1 MRDKPQI
8 SSGNHVEAQ
17 DWLEWMLPNFQLYL
31 EGVSFG
37 SSTRVRNS
45 GPGLWRGVMNIGEG
59 FWETVRLGRNKLR

>member
-1 MRDKPQI
+1 MYQLKNVIFHSYVSLPEGRSKT

-37 SSTRVRNS
+37 SSTRVTQLQGS
-45 GPGLWRGVMNIGEG
+45 GV
-59 FWETVRLGRNKLR
+59 